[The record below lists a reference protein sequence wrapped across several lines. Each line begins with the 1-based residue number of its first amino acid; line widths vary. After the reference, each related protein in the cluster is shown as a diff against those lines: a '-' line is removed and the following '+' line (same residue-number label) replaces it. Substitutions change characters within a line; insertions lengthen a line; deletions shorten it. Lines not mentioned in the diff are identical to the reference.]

1 MEGDLA
7 WRSWSDEVLK
17 QRPAVSS
24 SIGRRASAW
33 IAVSSSLIAFTVL
46 ILLPTIY
53 LISFIFTHWPQIY
66 SEIFAN
72 KIVGLEN
79 WTQIKRV
86 LSLSLRVSSLTI
98 ALDLLFG
105 IPLAY
110 ILAKK
115 RFPGRALL
123 ENIVTFPL
131 VLPTSAFGFATLMTW
146 TTIMGLGGFLG
157 LGRGVME
164 ITLNIPFL
172 RVPVLILIVHVALT
186 LPYVALTLKAKIEEV
201 DPMYEEASRTL
212 GAPPLTTFRR
222 VLLPMIAP
230 GVLSG
235 AVLAFAR
242 SLGETGAT
250 IVVSGVSA
258 TASIAVVRWV
268 YEFKFAEAAFLGG
281 LLIAM
286 AWVIII
292 PVETIVGRSTGASI
306 FKQRRLEVK
315 PHRRLVR
322 FEKFAS
328 KRLLPLRE
336 VTVLAVVG
344 LAVILPVLTVLNAM
358 IPYWNADP
366 YTGKIEGGIL
376 YQLFGPPNYFKA
388 ITRAT
393 ITSFT
398 VAGVSTYISACL
410 AIPLAYLI
418 ARNPL
423 GGVIRSLLKIPL
435 VVPTS
440 ALGLSMLLLWGPSG
454 LDLIKPGVW
463 LIILTHIVFS
473 VPVIVEPTL
482 AAYERSQIILLEEAA
497 RTMGATPYDV
507 LETVSLPLLKRGIL
521 AGSILSFTHSL
532 GETGATFIVMGRD
545 ITVPTLVVNM
555 VESLAIP
562 AALFASTY
570 LIIISLTMLLA
581 FKYMTE

>member
-1 MEGDLA
+1 MAELEL
-7 WRSWSDEVLK
+7 RL
-17 QRPAVSS
+17 AVSPLT
-24 SIGRRASAW
+24 RRRLTALV
-33 IAVSSSLIAFTVL
+33 AVSSSLIAFAVL

-53 LISFIFTHWPQIY
+53 LVSFIFTNFPRIY
-66 SEIFAN
+66 SEIFAHE
-72 KIVGLEN
+72 IVGLEN
-79 WTQIKRV
+79 WIQIKRV
-86 LSLSLRVSSLTI
+86 LFLSLRVSSLTV

-123 ENIVTFPL
+123 EDVVTFPL
-131 VLPTSAFGFATLMTW
+131 VLPTSAFGFATLMAW
-146 TTIMGLGGFLG
+146 TTITGLGGFLG
-157 LGRGVME
+157 LGRGLIDV
-164 ITLNIPFL
+164 TLRIPFL
-172 RVPVLILIVHVALT
+172 RVPVLILMVHVALT
-186 LPYVALTLKAKIEEV
+186 LPYVALTLRAKIMEV
-201 DPMYEEASRTL
+201 EPMYEEASRTL

-222 VLLPMIAP
+222 VLLPMITP

-250 IVVSGVSA
+250 LVVSGVYS

-286 AWVIII
+286 AWGIII
-292 PVETIVGRSTGASI
+292 PVEAIVGRPAGLPM
-306 FKQRRLEVK
+306 FRPGKLEVK
-315 PHRRLVR
+315 THGGLVR

-328 KRLLPLRE
+328 RRLLPLRE
-336 VTVLAVVG
+336 IAVSAVIG
-344 LAVILPVLTVLNAM
+344 LTIILPVLTVLNAL
-358 IPYWNADP
+358 IPYWSADP
-366 YTGKIEGGIL
+366 YTGRVEGGIL
-376 YQLFGPPNYFKA
+376 YQLFGPPNYFREVA
-388 ITRAT
+388 RAT
-393 ITSFT
+393 LTSFT
-398 VAGVSTYISACL
+398 VAGVSTYVSACL
-410 AIPLAYLI
+410 AVPLTYLI

-423 GGVIRSLLKIPL
+423 GGVIRSLLKVPL

-454 LDLIKPGVW
+454 LNMVKPGVW

-562 AALFASTY
+562 AALFTSTY
-570 LIIISLTMLLA
+570 LIILSMAMLLA
-581 FKYMTE
+581 FKFISG